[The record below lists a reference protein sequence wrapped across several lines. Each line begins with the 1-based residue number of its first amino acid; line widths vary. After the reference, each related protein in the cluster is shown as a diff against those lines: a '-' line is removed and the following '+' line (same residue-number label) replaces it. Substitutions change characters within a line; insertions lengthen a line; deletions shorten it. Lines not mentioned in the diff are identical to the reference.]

1 MSCTNLT
8 RLFAAVDVDVQ
19 ISHQHVHPFLNST
32 CVCPSFQKAIVGAVG
47 TVEKKT

>member
-8 RLFAAVDVDVQ
+8 RFFAAVDVQ

-32 CVCPSFQKAIVGAVG
+32 YVCPSFQKAIVGAVG